1 MTLEATALPSALLSI
16 YLTTFSKSLL
26 DSLGMYLSAIFAT
39 SALTSDELGSTFL
52 IYLAM
57 SSWTECSLDID
68 GFAMGAGEGLA
79 CSGLFYAT
87 ALSAAAL
94 AVATLSFAAF
104 LFAAS

>member
-68 GFAMGAGEGLA
+68 GFAMGAGLA